1 MTSIT
6 HFQTTPQHDRNVVAR
21 VHTAYT
27 ASGGTPPTSFVDEL
41 KAHLRTIPTAQQVA
55 ADIGTRAYHADAGE
69 DIAKFWRAGVKEMA
83 DAMAADHLRDQIIQ
97 RLEVEQR
104 SQAGRIIS
112 RAIQDLHPW
121 AVRAAE
127 ALVKAAQDLPADKP
141 TDPEAVLAADAGAA
155 LTTARRSL
163 STLALWCSI
172 PDTVA
177 HVRTARQ
184 LARVLP
190 IVDPGKVT
198 VEARTSLGRTVNADS
213 LDATNSLRRL
223 EQDVRTDVDRA
234 LIRLASG
241 TEYPG
246 IALAPVATLADVR
259 ERASKINDA
268 FTTRTVDEAN
278 ANKMVHMR

>member
-1 MTSIT
+1 MSHTQYFSP
-6 HFQTTPQHDRNVVAR
+6 TPAHSRNVVAR

-41 KAHLRTIPTAQQVA
+41 KAHLRTVPTAQQVA
-55 ADIGTRAYHADAGE
+55 ADIGTRAYRADAGE

-112 RAIQDLHPW
+112 RAIKDLHPW

-127 ALVKAAQDLPADKP
+127 DLATAAQDLPADKP

-155 LTTARRSL
+155 LTTARRAL
-163 STLALWCSI
+163 STLALWASI
-172 PDTVA
+172 PDTGV
-177 HVRTARQ
+177 HVSSAMQ

-190 IVDPGKVT
+190 VLDPGKVT
-198 VEARTSLGRTVNADS
+198 VEARTHLGRTVNEDS
-213 LDATNSLRRL
+213 LEATNSLRRL
-223 EQDVRTDVDRA
+223 ERDVRTDIDRA
-234 LIRLASG
+234 LIGVARS
-241 TEYPG
+241 EYPG
-246 IALAPVATLADVR
+246 LALTPVTALADVKD
-259 ERASKINDA
+259 RARTIRDA
-268 FTTRTVDEAN
+268 FITRSVDEAT
-278 ANKMVHMR
+278 ANKMVAMR